1 MILIIDNYDSF
12 SYNLYQMIGET
23 GTDLKV
29 IRNDEMTVEEIR
41 QLMPECIILSPGPG
55 RPEDA
60 GVLIDVIKTMGKRTP
75 ILGVCLGHQAICAA
89 YGSKITY
96 AKEQMHGK
104 QSNVTFDLD
113 CPLFTG
119 CPRTAPVA
127 RYHSLIADKDTLA
140 HCLKITVLIEKG
152 EVMAVQHKEY
162 PVYGVQ
168 FHPESI
174 MNEIMSGQTT
184 ATQNAAFLAAL
195 STKST
200 RAETIDEIAGC
211 AAAMRAHATQV
222 ETGMDIFEI
231 VGTGGDN
238 AHSFNIST
246 TSALVAAAGGMKVA
260 KHGNRAASSQC
271 GTADCLEALGV
282 NIRQSPKRCL
292 ELLNEVGMC
301 FFFAQ
306 EYHTSMKYV
315 GAIRK
320 ELGFRTVFNILGPL
334 TNPGTPSLQL
344 LGVYDEYLVEPLAQV
359 LISLGIRRGMVVY
372 GQDRLDEI
380 SMSAPTTVC
389 EIRDGWFRTSV
400 ITPEEF
406 GFTRCTKEDIMKG
419 GTPEENAEITLS
431 VLNGEKGAKRDAV
444 LLNAGAALYIGEKA
458 ESIKEGI
465 ILAAEIIDSG
475 KALTTLRRLI
485 EVSNRTEVCI

>member
-60 GVLIDVIKTMGKRTP
+60 GVLIDVIKTMGKRAP

-140 HCLKITVLIEKG
+140 YCLKITALTEKG

-174 MNEIMSGQTT
+174 MTPNGKQ
-184 ATQNAAFLAAL
+184 
-195 STKST
+195 
-200 RAETIDEIAGC
+200 
-211 AAAMRAHATQV
+211 
-222 ETGMDIFEI
+222 
-231 VGTGGDN
+231 
-238 AHSFNIST
+238 
-246 TSALVAAAGGMKVA
+246 
-260 KHGNRAASSQC
+260 
-271 GTADCLEALGV
+271 
-282 NIRQSPKRCL
+282 
-292 ELLNEVGMC
+292 
-301 FFFAQ
+301 
-306 EYHTSMKYV
+306 
-315 GAIRK
+315 
-320 ELGFRTVFNILGPL
+320 ILG
-334 TNPGTPSLQL
+334 N
-344 LGVYDEYLVEPLAQV
+344 
-359 LISLGIRRGMVVY
+359 
-372 GQDRLDEI
+372 
-380 SMSAPTTVC
+380 
-389 EIRDGWFRTSV
+389 F
-400 ITPEEF
+400 
-406 GFTRCTKEDIMKG
+406 
-419 GTPEENAEITLS
+419 
-431 VLNGEKGAKRDAV
+431 
-444 LLNAGAALYIGEKA
+444 
-458 ESIKEGI
+458 IKEAG
-465 ILAAEIIDSG
+465 L
-475 KALTTLRRLI
+475 
-485 EVSNRTEVCI
+485 